1 LLAFKQTC
9 NSRSFD
15 THHIQKFNSK
25 RIIFLTLTTLSIQI
39 KIAPVKQDIRFSLLR
54 TIAVVAVSAGAVG
67 SLALMFHAGR
77 NNRSAI
83 LMALF
88 FIWVVSPFIGVL
100 LANVFAKRWSVFF
113 RVTLYI
119 LMIVLSLGSLVAYR
133 GVLSPAEVKPTA
145 VFLIV
150 PLISWL
156 VIVSVI
162 LLAEVMPRKLLSGSD
177 AK

>member
-1 LLAFKQTC
+1 
-9 NSRSFD
+9 
-15 THHIQKFNSK
+15 
-25 RIIFLTLTTLSIQI
+25 
-39 KIAPVKQDIRFSLLR
+39 
-54 TIAVVAVSAGAVG
+54 
-67 SLALMFHAGR
+67 
-77 NNRSAI
+77 
-83 LMALF
+83 MALF

-162 LLAEVMPRKLLSGSD
+162 LLATVMPRKLLSGSD